1 VKGWYLEEGPNNDVV
16 ISSRVRLARNI
27 NDYPFPIKMTPS
39 QGKYVIDR
47 VKAVLLNNR
56 TFEKENLSF
65 FDMKEIDT
73 IEKQA
78 LVEEHLISP
87 ELAEKQTDCG
97 AIISNN
103 ENISI
108 MINEEDHLRIQSL
121 LPGMQIDK
129 SGEICAKIDEVLEK
143 KIEFAFSSNYGYLSC
158 CPTNIGTGMRASFM
172 LHLPA
177 LTLTG
182 HIRSILEACGKLGVA
197 VRGLYGEHSEAIGN
211 MFQISNQVTLGQS
224 EQEILAG
231 ITNIA
236 SQVIEQ
242 ERTVRN
248 DLYRQNSL
256 RIEDRIFRSFGV
268 LSGAR
273 IISAEES
280 LKLLS
285 DVRLGVSMGI
295 IKNISMKVLNEVM
308 IIIQPALLQKRAGS
322 SLSSD
327 ERDTKRAEI
336 IRDKLGRME

>member
-1 VKGWYLEEGPNNDVV
+1 VKGWYLEEGPENDVV

-27 NDYPFPIKMTPS
+27 KEYPFPIKMTVS
-39 QGKYVIDR
+39 QGKDVIDR
-47 VKAVLLNNR
+47 VRDALLNSRN
-56 TFEKENLSF
+56 FENENLSF
-65 FDMKEIDT
+65 FNFKEIGT

-97 AIISNN
+97 AIISKN
-103 ENISI
+103 EDISI
-108 MINEEDHLRIQSL
+108 MINEEDHLRIQSI

-129 SGEICAKIDEVLEK
+129 AGEICAKIDETLEK
-143 KIEFAFSSNYGYLSC
+143 KIEFAFSKNYGYLSC

-182 HIRSILEACGKLGVA
+182 HIRSILEACGKLGIA

-211 MFQISNQVTLGQS
+211 MFQISNQVTLGQR
-224 EQEILAG
+224 EEEILAG

-236 SQVIEQ
+236 TQVIEQ
-242 ERTVRN
+242 ERVVRK
-248 DLYRQNSL
+248 DLYKQNSL
-256 RIEDRIFRSFGV
+256 RIEDRIFRSLGI
-268 LSGAR
+268 LLGAR

-295 IKNISMKVLNEVM
+295 IKNISMKILNEIM
-308 IIIQPALLQKRAGS
+308 IIIQPALLQKRVGS
-322 SLSSD
+322 PLSPD
-327 ERDTKRAEI
+327 ERDIKRAEI
-336 IRDKLGRME
+336 IRNKLGRME

>member
-1 VKGWYLEEGPNNDVV
+1 VRAYFGMHF
-16 ISSRVRLARNI
+16 SRFRLARNI
-27 NDYPFPIKMTPS
+27 KEYPFPIKMTVS
-39 QGKYVIDR
+39 QGKDVIDR
-47 VKAVLLNNR
+47 VRDALLNSRN
-56 TFEKENLSF
+56 FENENLSF
-65 FDMKEIDT
+65 FNFKEIGT

-97 AIISNN
+97 AIISKN
-103 ENISI
+103 EDISI
-108 MINEEDHLRIQSL
+108 MINEEDHLRIQSI

-129 SGEICAKIDEVLEK
+129 AGEICAKIDETLEK
-143 KIEFAFSSNYGYLSC
+143 KIEFAFSKNYGYLSC

-182 HIRSILEACGKLGVA
+182 HIRSILEACGKLGIA

-211 MFQISNQVTLGQS
+211 MFQISNQVTLGQR
-224 EQEILAG
+224 EEEILAG

-236 SQVIEQ
+236 TQVIEQ
-242 ERTVRN
+242 ERVVRK
-248 DLYRQNSL
+248 DLYKQNSL
-256 RIEDRIFRSFGV
+256 RIEDRIFRSLGI
-268 LSGAR
+268 LLGAR

-295 IKNISMKVLNEVM
+295 IKNISMKILNEIM
-308 IIIQPALLQKRAGS
+308 IIIQPALLQNRVGCP
-322 SLSSD
+322 LSPD
-327 ERDTKRAEI
+327 ERDIKRAEI
-336 IRDKLGRME
+336 IRNKLGRME